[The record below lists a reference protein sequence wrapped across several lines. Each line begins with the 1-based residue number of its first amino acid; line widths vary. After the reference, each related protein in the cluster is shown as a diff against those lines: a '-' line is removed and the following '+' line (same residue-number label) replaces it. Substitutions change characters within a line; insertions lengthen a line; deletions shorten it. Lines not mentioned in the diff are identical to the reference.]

1 MEAASNLFDGAGV
14 TVNPLN
20 YLRQASK
27 KILADIPY
35 LERKFPEY
43 ANKVQGVLREAA
55 RSKKFVLPNGGR
67 ILDTD
72 LRALPDIIRLPFPS
86 IVLEYEVSASCG
98 VSEQVFG
105 KENTTSAPKRIAY
118 AQESD
123 DGWIDVVVI
132 VGTRDGTWTMLP
144 YVASV
149 HRKEDGVWA
158 CIDPYI
164 ASKTDAKHDDRLI
177 SVMHKLGEVANK
189 IDQWELRARVDTMD
203 EVNSVLS
210 LVEALSCIN
219 VASSPL
225 PIRKANKSATKRGA
239 IPFDEYH
246 VLTIK
251 QNSGLKNDAAC
262 TRGRSPREHL
272 RRGHI
277 RRIGEGRCVWV
288 NSCVVGSA
296 SGGKITKDYKI

>member
-1 MEAASNLFDGAGV
+1 M

-35 LERKFPEY
+35 LEREFPEY

-72 LRALPDIIRLPFPS
+72 LRALPDIIRLPFPT
-86 IVLEYEVSASCG
+86 IVVEYEAGNAIG

-105 KENTTSAPKRIAY
+105 KDNTTAAPKRIAY

-123 DGWIDVVVI
+123 GGWIDVVVI
-132 VGTRDGTWTMLP
+132 AGTRDGVWTLLP
-144 YVASV
+144 YFASV
-149 HRKEDGVWA
+149 HRKESGM
-158 CIDPYI
+158 I
-164 ASKTDAKHDDRLI
+164 ASVDQSIFSKTNAKEIDSL
-177 SVMHKLGEVANK
+177 VMVVHKIGEVANH
-189 IDQWELRARVDTMD
+189 IDQWELRARVDTLD

-239 IPFDEYH
+239 TPFDEYH

-251 QNSGLKNDAAC
+251 QNSGLKKDAAC

-277 RRIGEGRCVWV
+277 RRIGDGRCVWV

-296 SGGKITKDYKI
+296 SGGKITSDYKISAFR